1 MSDNNLANNDNQN
14 NTSINSWED
23 LDIKRSLLR
32 GIYAYGFENPS
43 PIQKKAIKPILQG
56 QDVIAQAQSGT
67 GKTACFTISSLQL
80 IDSSKPTVQAII
92 LSPTRELSLQSKNVL
107 DAIGNNI
114 KNPIII

>member
-43 PIQKKAIKPILQG
+43 IKA
-56 QDVIAQAQSGT
+56 
-67 GKTACFTISSLQL
+67 
-80 IDSSKPTVQAII
+80 
-92 LSPTRELSLQSKNVL
+92 LSL
-107 DAIGNNI
+107 IRT
-114 KNPIII
+114 